1 MIELTV
7 HINRAEPAKRA
18 IPAFAVMERIIND
31 ALTEWAT
38 ETLDGDLYGTQ
49 NYAPPP
55 PNSTYVRTG
64 RLGANWG
71 LRRAGKLSVAF
82 TNATP
87 YAGYVVGGNDGGRQ
101 AAIHAGRWWI
111 AYKRISDRTDKLVE
125 KIERKVDAL

>member
-1 MIELTV
+1 V
-7 HINRAEPAKRA
+7 INLAVSITGADAARRALPTTAQ
-18 IPAFAVMERIIND
+18 MERVIHD
-31 ALTEWAT
+31 ALTEWAK

-87 YAGYVVGGNDGGRQ
+87 YAGYVVGGNDGGGQ
-101 AAIHAGRWWI
+101 AAVHVGRWWI
-111 AYKRISDRTDKLVE
+111 AYRRIINRVDAL
-125 KIERKVDAL
+125 ERKVQAGVDAL